1 MAGGSF
7 VGGCGSCGGGRGGR
21 GLVALVERRLV
32 EGRVRDRVEECLWT
46 LSFQK
51 TCLASK
57 VVPQALASRSASRA
71 RHENLSLLL
80 LLDHHL
86 DVHLH
91 QPRFA
96 ENLQSSLASHL
107 NILKVNTDYRYM
119 VESYCLLNRE
129 CMQWSS
135 RMAANAPL
143 FCRRRARSTR
153 TLRPTAAPATSS
165 LLSVGP
171 VVPSLVA

>member
-1 MAGGSF
+1 MVRSRDGW
-7 VGGCGSCGGGRGGR
+7 V
-21 GLVALVERRLV
+21 VEGWWRLAREKAV
-32 EGRVRDRVEECLWT
+32 EGRVWAQDEECPWT
-46 LSFQK
+46 LSVTK
-51 TCLASK
+51 TCLPSISVHQPLK
-57 VVPQALASRSASRA
+57 SRSASRA

-86 DVHLH
+86 DVHLR
-91 QPRFA
+91 QPQFA
-96 ENLQSSLASHL
+96 ENLQSSLASDL
-107 NILKVNTDYRYM
+107 NILKVNTEYRYM
-119 VESYCLLNRE
+119 VESYSLFNRE